1 MTKRRGFE
9 EGMQLPAG
17 FDLGDPGG
25 LESLRGAG
33 FEGLGSFRGLRGST
47 FEGLRGSNFEGH
59 VNELRG
65 AMFYV
70 CKVFQINGEQM
81 PHVMKSAPTEV
92 SSHQQMLQTFPCD
105 DLIFGAACSICNW

>member
-1 MTKRRGFE
+1 MTQRGGFPK
-9 EGMQLPAG
+9 GMQLPAG

-33 FEGLGSFRGLRGST
+33 FEGLGSYRGLRGST

-70 CKVFQINGEQM
+70 CKVFHIHHHVIFANVQM
-81 PHVMKSAPTEV
+81 CL
-92 SSHQQMLQTFPCD
+92 ML
-105 DLIFGAACSICNW
+105 

>member
-1 MTKRRGFE
+1 MTKRLFE
-9 EGMQLPAG
+9 KGMQLPAG

-25 LESLRGAG
+25 LDSLRGSAA

-70 CKVFQINGEQM
+70 CKVFHTTHANLQICLM
-81 PHVMKSAPTEV
+81 SKKS
-92 SSHQQMLQTFPCD
+92 L
-105 DLIFGAACSICNW
+105 L

>member
-1 MTKRRGFE
+1 
-9 EGMQLPAG
+9 MQLPAG

-25 LESLRGAG
+25 LDGLRGSD
-33 FEGLGSFRGLRGST
+33 FQGLGSFRGLRGSN

-70 CKVFQINGEQM
+70 CKVNVILHTPYLEFQQYFSCQSCYNINA
-81 PHVMKSAPTEV
+81 V
-92 SSHQQMLQTFPCD
+92 
-105 DLIFGAACSICNW
+105 

>member
-1 MTKRRGFE
+1 
-9 EGMQLPAG
+9 MQLPAG

-25 LESLRGAG
+25 LDSLRGSG
-33 FEGLGSFRGLRGST
+33 FEGSFRGLRGSN

-70 CKVFQINGEQM
+70 CKVFEINCEQM
-81 PHVMKSAPTEV
+81 PHVMKSAPTEN
-92 SSHQQMLQTFPCD
+92 SPHLQMLQFFPCD
-105 DLIFGAACSICNW
+105 DLIFGASCSICYW

>member
-1 MTKRRGFE
+1 MTKRRDFE
-9 EGMQLPAG
+9 KGMQLPAG

-33 FEGLGSFRGLRGST
+33 FEGLGTFRGLRGST

-70 CKVFQINGEQM
+70 CKVFHINH
-81 PHVMKSAPTEV
+81 HV
-92 SSHQQMLQTFPCD
+92 
-105 DLIFGAACSICNW
+105 ICKCANASCYEICPN

>member
-1 MTKRRGFE
+1 
-9 EGMQLPAG
+9 MQLPAG

-25 LESLRGAG
+25 LDSLRGSG
-33 FEGLGSFRGLRGST
+33 FEGFRGLREST

-70 CKVFQINGEQM
+70 CKVVHILKSFECAHASCQRTL
-81 PHVMKSAPTEV
+81 MKSVTTEI
-92 SSHQQMLQTFPCD
+92 SSILSTNYASDFSPVG
-105 DLIFGAACSICNW
+105 I

>member
-1 MTKRRGFE
+1 MKTPLLERLDVTRRGKVTKKRVFE
-9 EGMQLPAG
+9 KGMQLPAG

-25 LESLRGAG
+25 LDSLRGSG
-33 FEGLGSFRGLRGST
+33 FEGFRGLRGST

-70 CKVFQINGEQM
+70 CKVFHISNLVNVQM
-81 PHVMKSAPTEV
+81 HHVKELS
-92 SSHQQMLQTFPCD
+92 
-105 DLIFGAACSICNW
+105 

>member
-1 MTKRRGFE
+1 MTKKRE
-9 EGMQLPAG
+9 LKKGMQLPAG

-25 LESLRGAG
+25 LDSLRGSSA
-33 FEGLGSFRGLRGST
+33 FEGLGSFRGLREST

-70 CKVFQINGEQM
+70 CKVFPIN
-81 PHVMKSAPTEV
+81 H
-92 SSHQQMLQTFPCD
+92 D
-105 DLIFGAACSICNW
+105 